1 MDEQLGI
8 HLNIAG
14 KSYPLTIE
22 RSVEENYRKAEQ
34 RIRELMNMYQ
44 LRLKNIVDTKD
55 LLAMAA
61 VHLALQ
67 NVELQENNDTSPF
80 TKRIQELTAELEGYL
95 KEK

>member
-14 KSYPLTIE
+14 KSYPLTID
-22 RSVEENYRKAEQ
+22 RNAEESYRKAEM
-34 RIRELMNMYQ
+34 RIRELMNIYQ

-67 NVELQENNDTSPF
+67 NLELQDKNDTSPF

-95 KEK
+95 KGK

>member
-1 MDEQLGI
+1 MDEPLGI

-22 RSVEENYRKAEQ
+22 RNSEESYRKAEQ
-34 RIRELMNMYQ
+34 RIRELMNLYQ

-67 NVELQENNDTSPF
+67 NLELQDKNDTSPF
-80 TKRIQELTAELEGYL
+80 TKKIQELTADLEGYL
-95 KEK
+95 MEK

>member
-1 MDEQLGI
+1 MDDPLGI

-22 RSVEENYRKAEQ
+22 RKDEEIYRKAEV
-34 RIRELMNMYQ
+34 RVREVVSLYHSRFGSDM
-44 LRLKNIVDTKD
+44 KD

-67 NVELQENNDTSPF
+67 NLQLRDKNDTSPF
-80 TKRIQELTAELEGYL
+80 TEKIQQLTAELESYL